1 VKEGK
6 GGKFSVGDA
15 QAWLAVPPASCD
27 CGGFRFEKRVHN
39 CLWKK
44 SGMYCLG
51 FVSNRYR
58 QDSSD
63 REPRTARVVVKTM
76 QTECSGLTFSSG
88 LPYNQ
93 VDSPKRCVLVAG
105 IVRRGGFSWS
115 SITGGMGTM
124 QQNHTHL
131 MRLPHTYGLGGGRG
145 CQRKHAIPSP
155 SQVFQMLESR
165 KRLPLYIA
173 TKTLLPSDPQ
183 VRKTRSSRNRQQ
195 RTFHICGR
203 FWGGRRCACGCM
215 DPVSSNLSLFYGS
228 LGQSK

>member
-1 VKEGK
+1 
-6 GGKFSVGDA
+6 
-15 QAWLAVPPASCD
+15 
-27 CGGFRFEKRVHN
+27 
-39 CLWKK
+39 
-44 SGMYCLG
+44 
-51 FVSNRYR
+51 
-58 QDSSD
+58 
-63 REPRTARVVVKTM
+63 
-76 QTECSGLTFSSG
+76 
-88 LPYNQ
+88 
-93 VDSPKRCVLVAG
+93 
-105 IVRRGGFSWS
+105 
-115 SITGGMGTM
+115 M

-165 KRLPLYIA
+165 KRLRLYIA

-228 LGQSK
+228 LGQSKWAPGGENEEGRVVLWWIAETVLVLFIIHWFTHRVFLERNRWMGGGETVITSCSGQTPLPFDPPTFLPVSLLSTTQNAKRLLVSDSQMVSVP